1 MKLRISTQQPWY
13 MPITPNRD
21 PTPEMLEMP
30 EERGGGG
37 EERSRNALHRNGAGW
52 SSGTPTAGM
61 GDQNR
66 RGFPLSLHVG
76 RGL

>member
-21 PTPEMLEMP
+21 PTPEMLEKP

-37 EERSRNALHRNGAGW
+37 EERCEKRLA
-52 SSGTPTAGM
+52 P
-61 GDQNR
+61 
-66 RGFPLSLHVG
+66 
-76 RGL
+76 